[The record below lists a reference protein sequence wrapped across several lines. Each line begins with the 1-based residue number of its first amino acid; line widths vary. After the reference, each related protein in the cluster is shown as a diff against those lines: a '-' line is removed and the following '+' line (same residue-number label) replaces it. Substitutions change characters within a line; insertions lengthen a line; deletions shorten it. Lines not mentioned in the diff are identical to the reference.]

1 MRNDFGKIGFLAV
14 LFLTD
19 VAIVRR
25 KIGSVNQR
33 ELSVET
39 SAAPSAFI
47 RFRRDKPWLGNFLNE
62 QTHG

>member
-1 MRNDFGKIGFLAV
+1 

-39 SAAPSAFI
+39 SAASSAFI